1 MIDSGGALHRLYL
14 SYPLIHLHK
23 DEDNIRKSGELRA
36 VSAVAAPGSNYSIL
50 LCPVDSSAGQW
61 PTLHPPALGCIPD
74 IDNHRVPFLN
84 LTETEVKSCSQIVMN
99 SSIADQIQNTRG

>member
-1 MIDSGGALHRLYL
+1 MLGVIDSGGALPRLYL

-50 LCPVDSSAGQW
+50 LCPVDSAGRQW
-61 PTLHPPALGCIPD
+61 PTLYPPSLGCIPD
-74 IDNHRVPFLN
+74 IDNHRVPPLIRGLN
-84 LTETEVKSCSQIVMN
+84 VAEFKL
-99 SSIADQIQNTRG
+99 

>member
-1 MIDSGGALHRLYL
+1 MLGVIDSGGALPRLYL

-50 LCPVDSSAGQW
+50 LCPVDSAGRQCTV
-61 PTLHPPALGCIPD
+61 PSLT
-74 IDNHRVPFLN
+74 RVY
-84 LTETEVKSCSQIVMN
+84 SRYRQS
-99 SSIADQIQNTRG
+99 

>member
-1 MIDSGGALHRLYL
+1 MLGVIDSGGALPRLYL

-50 LCPVDSSAGQW
+50 LCPVDSWGWA
-61 PTLHPPALGCIPD
+61 
-74 IDNHRVPFLN
+74 V
-84 LTETEVKSCSQIVMN
+84 
-99 SSIADQIQNTRG
+99 ADTAPSGTPVYSRYRQS

>member
-1 MIDSGGALHRLYL
+1 MLGVIDSGGALPRLYL

-50 LCPVDSSAGQW
+50 LCPVDSWGRAVADTVHSLTRVYSRYRQSQS
-61 PTLHPPALGCIPD
+61 PT
-74 IDNHRVPFLN
+74 
-84 LTETEVKSCSQIVMN
+84 S
-99 SSIADQIQNTRG
+99 

>member
-1 MIDSGGALHRLYL
+1 MLGVIDSGGALPRLYL

-50 LCPVDSSAGQW
+50 LCPVDSAGRQL
-61 PTLHPPALGCIPD
+61 PALYPPSLGCIPD
-74 IDNHRVPFLN
+74 IDNHRVPPL
-84 LTETEVKSCSQIVMN
+84 I
-99 SSIADQIQNTRG
+99 RGWNVAEFKL